1 MALWNTTYLQQ
12 YHNVLFNTL
21 SNKLYSPLISC
32 IAQYIDY
39 EIYSSEIPARTW
51 KFRKITTSTE
61 IAFGD
66 LIFTKRNIDEPE
78 IYFFRT
84 QNGFI
89 EGYCDSWSYL
99 YIPPL
104 ISKHF
109 QNCTLKFKEICD
121 GNYYSI
127 RNDDEWLLR
136 KIGCILPSNW
146 RCYLFESNFYISF
159 SLQQSKF
166 YKIPQRYL
174 TKARLFALYNSV
186 ISEKRIGYIVEVECV
201 RKKTSRLSKR
211 R

>member
-1 MALWNTTYLQQ
+1 MKFTQVRYLLV
-12 YHNVLFNTL
+12 HG
-21 SNKLYSPLISC
+21 S
-32 IAQYIDY
+32 
-39 EIYSSEIPARTW
+39 
-51 KFRKITTSTE
+51 
-61 IAFGD
+61 
-66 LIFTKRNIDEPE
+66 FTKLLLLLKLHLVISFLKNKILAKIKGNI
-78 IYFFRT
+78 FFQT

-89 EGYCDSWSYL
+89 EGYCDSWSHL

-146 RCYLFESNFYISF
+146 RCYLFYSNFYISF
-159 SLQQSKF
+159 SLQHSKF

-201 RKKTSRLSKR
+201 RKKNFQTQ
-211 R
+211 